1 MESDPIFF
9 LHFPRTA
16 GTTIDKIF
24 SLNLYPEN
32 IIHIYS
38 KDEYNK
44 YSTIE
49 IEKFQNIK
57 YITGHLLLEKLNPTT
72 FYGQKVR
79 AFTIL
84 RNPAKRLFSEYN
96 FLKTWKNQ
104 HLYNFLNSNNISFS
118 EYITSKDKLLFYR
131 GKNFMTR
138 CLSGDSLEKT
148 NDLTASLEK
157 AKYNLLNT
165 FWFYGLQERFME
177 SLLLLAEKAK
187 LNNILHQRHNAL
199 KLHNENSKLTDNEL
213 EILYEYNRADIELY
227 KFAEERFDSLIKSRG
242 KIFQQT
248 LKNFTFLNTKFQK
261 LAGILYNHAYQNE
274 NSNQKIQLSKETK
287 W

>member
-24 SLNLYPEN
+24 SLNLSPEN

-44 YSTIE
+44 YRIIE
-49 IEKFQNIK
+49 AEKLQNIK

-84 RNPAKRLFSEYN
+84 RDPAKRLFSEYR

-104 HLYNFLNSNNISFS
+104 HLYNFLNSNKVTFS
-118 EYITSKDKLLFYR
+118 QYITSTDKLLFYR

-148 NDLTASLEK
+148 NDLAASLEK

-177 SLLLLAEKAK
+177 SLLLLSEKAN

-199 KLHNENSKLTDNEL
+199 KLPAEDSNLSDEEL
-213 EILYEYNRADIELY
+213 QILNEYNWADIELY
-227 KFAEERFDSLIKSRG
+227 KFAEEHFDALIKSRG
-242 KIFQQT
+242 KIFQQE
-248 LKNFTFLNTKFQK
+248 LKNFTFLNAKFQK
-261 LAGILYNHAYQNE
+261 IAGILYNHTYQNG
-274 NSNQKIQLSKETK
+274 NSNQEIQLSKETK

>member
-24 SLNLYPEN
+24 SLNLSPEN

-227 KFAEERFDSLIKSRG
+227 KFAEERFDALIKSRG

-261 LAGILYNHAYQNE
+261 LSGILYNHAYQNE

>member
-24 SLNLYPEN
+24 SLNLSPEN

-177 SLLLLAEKAK
+177 SLLLLAE
-187 LNNILHQRHNAL
+187 
-199 KLHNENSKLTDNEL
+199 NSKLTDNEL